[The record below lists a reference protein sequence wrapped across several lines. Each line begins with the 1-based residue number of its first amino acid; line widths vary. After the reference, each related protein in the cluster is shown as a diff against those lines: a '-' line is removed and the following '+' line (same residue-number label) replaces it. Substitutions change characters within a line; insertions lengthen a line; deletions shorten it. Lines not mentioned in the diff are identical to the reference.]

1 MRQGK
6 EKIKEHKFNQNILLV
21 SFLLL
26 LIVMIAIYSGIVLY
40 DKYKKSEIQD
50 DFTLLNQQ
58 ILLNDLYNSYLSDVN
73 SQDLKCE
80 VLNKQISS
88 QLKINEELFERLRLI
103 NKNAIVETDNSLK
116 YMYVLTNIRLWLQYN
131 KVNKDCNI
139 DNETVLFFYPEIAG
153 HSSQKAISDAQTKI
167 FEHRLAKLL
176 EKCKYRSIA
185 LPYLDYIPV
194 LDQIIKDYN
203 VTSAPAVYINGKIY
217 YELYDNYSEEFL
229 QEFGCGV
236 EK

>member
-1 MRQGK
+1 MSK

-26 LIVMIAIYSGIVLY
+26 LIVMIAIYSGIILY
-40 DKYKKSEIQD
+40 DKYKKSQIQD

-58 ILLNDLYNSYLSDVN
+58 ILLNDLYNSYLDDVN

-80 VLNKQISS
+80 VLNKQLMS

-116 YMYVLTNIRLWLQYN
+116 YMFVLTNIKLWLHYN
-131 KVNKDCNI
+131 KINKDCDTDI
-139 DNETVLFFYPEIAG
+139 KTLLFFYPEIAG
-153 HSSQKAISDAQTKI
+153 HSSQKAISDAKTKI
-167 FEHRLAKLL
+167 FEHRLNILT
-176 EKCKYRSIA
+176 EKCGFRSFA
-185 LPYLDYIPV
+185 LPYIDYIPV
-194 LDQIIKDYN
+194 LDQIIIDYN
-203 VTSAPAVYINGKIY
+203 VTSSPAVYINGKVY

-229 QEFGCGV
+229 QEIGCDV
-236 EK
+236 KN